1 MLRQRPFLVE
11 ILTAAGLIAAPF
23 VLPHLG
29 FTPTTI
35 NRILVW
41 GLFGIG
47 FDILFGF
54 TGLLSFGQSAFFG
67 TGGMVAAYLL
77 TVVNFPYV
85 MPSLFIG
92 TIVAAVVGYLVGLIA
107 LRRTGI
113 YFAMI
118 TVAIAEVFYLRRVQ
132 SAVGLYRR
140 RERAARRADA
150 ERSIS
155 ASRRSASTPTGRSM
169 RFSRSGIS
177 SASCIALRIVRSPVG
192 AVLRAIRDNPLRAA
206 AVGHN
211 IHGYKLT
218 AFVIAAAYA
227 GFAGGL
233 LGVMQGFM
241 PPDAFMFDTSGQLV
255 MQTAIGGAGT
265 LFGPLVGATVWL
277 YLQRL
282 PADHAASRRDLEAGA
297 RRRVRAAGLLPAPRP
312 DRRHRGSLS
321 RCATGPGKGR
331 AVDEA
336 PVAGITAED
345 EQQAAAAGRA
355 RAGGRRHAGAPS
367 RNRPQVRRRSCRPT
381 GLTKHY
387 GGLVA
392 NSDIDFTVNHGE
404 LRGIIGPNGAGKTT
418 FFKMLTCEV
427 PPTSGQIV
435 FEGRDITGMT
445 VTDVCQLGLTKSY
458 QVNQLFNR
466 LTVRENLTIA
476 ALAELRGKF
485 RLDLFRIA
493 RAAFPASTSRSSTRS
508 NWSIWPGAPTRRFRS
523 SPMARSAGS
532 RSGWRSRPRQACL
545 LLDEPLAG
553 MSPRER
559 VETVRLLKSI
569 SPRPHHDHHRS
580 RHGFAVR
587 TGRARHRSAGRPGAG
602 RRHAGRNQGQRKV
615 QEAYLGGVHGVLAAN
630 EPARGQRSQQLLRGQ
645 PHPLR
650 RRAARRAERGGGAAR
665 PQRRRQEHDA

>member
-1 MLRQRPFLVE
+1 MLRQRPFVVE
-11 ILTAAGLIAAPF
+11 LLTAAGLIAAPF
-23 VLPHLG
+23 VLPYFG

-41 GLFGIG
+41 GVFGIG

-77 TVVNFPYV
+77 TVSNFPYV
-85 MPSLFIG
+85 MVSVAVG
-92 TIVAAVVGYLVGLIA
+92 TIVAGVVGWLVGLIA

-118 TVAIAEVFYLRRVQ
+118 TVAIAEVFFFVEFNPLSDYTGGENGLPGVPNPSVYLGFTTPKFNTDW
-132 SAVGLYRR
+132 SLYTFLAFWFFVG
-140 RERAARRADA
+140 
-150 ERSIS
+150 IV
-155 ASRRSASTPTGRSM
+155 
-169 RFSRSGIS
+169 
-177 SASCIALRIVRSPVG
+177 IALRIVRSPVG
-192 AVLRAIRDNPLRAA
+192 AVLRAIRDNPLRAT

-218 AFVIAAAYA
+218 AFVVAAAYA

-233 LGVMQGFM
+233 LGLMQGFM

-277 YLQRL
+277 YLSDLLQTKLHLGATWKLVLGVVFVLLVCFLRRGL
-282 PADHAASRRDLEAGA
+282 IGGIADLYGLVTGAGRKA
-297 RRRVRAAGLLPAPRP
+297 EP
-312 DRRHRGSLS
+312 D
-321 RCATGPGKGR
+321 
-331 AVDEA
+331 A
-336 PVAGITAED
+336 PVGGVTVED
-345 EQQAAAAGRA
+345 KVARQVVAAMPARQRETDRKSGPILQAR
-355 RAGGRRHAGAPS
+355 
-367 RNRPQVRRRSCRPT
+367 
-381 GLTKHY
+381 GLTRRF

-392 NSDIDFTVNHGE
+392 NSNIDFCVEHGE

-418 FFKMLTCEV
+418 FFRMLTCEM
-427 PPTSGQIV
+427 PPTSGQIT

-458 QVNQLFNR
+458 QINQLFTR

-485 RLDLFRIA
+485 RLDLFRSLKRVPGLDDQVRHTLQLVDLVA
-493 RAAFPASTSRSSTRS
+493 RADTPVSELAYGEKRRLEIGLALATS
-508 NWSIWPGAPTRRFRS
+508 
-523 SPMARSAGS
+523 
-532 RSGWRSRPRQACL
+532 PRLL

-559 VETVRLLKSI
+559 METVRLLKSI
-569 SPRPHHDHHRS
+569 ARGRTMIIIDHDMDSLFELVER
-580 RHGFAVR
+580 V
-587 TGRARHRSAGRPGAG
+587 TVLQEGRVLVEGTPDEIKGNS
-602 RRHAGRNQGQRKV
+602 KV
-615 QEAYLGGVHGVLAAN
+615 QEAYLGGVHSVLAA
-630 EPARGQRSQQLLRGQ
+630 E
-645 PHPLR
+645 
-650 RRAARRAERGGGAAR
+650 
-665 PQRRRQEHDA
+665 